1 MRYTMLATLPLLV
14 LMALPAIAKKSS
26 DAESVRQTAAEYFS
40 SVDPGSGDHG
50 ELTRQYI
57 LEQVHWVQL
66 GVERWS
72 VDNSEYNPPAV
83 DIRVY
88 PYSLDQLVHP
98 WSKNT
103 SYLDPG
109 LYPNPYTASGAD
121 DYDAQPVPPVWS
133 PDSAGNFSYLTKYN
147 TETGAVEDYLL
158 IAYGPDQDT
167 NLSLMV
173 NGELLPGV
181 ILYTSPST
189 LDLLNGA
196 EMYCGGQK
204 YHVLVGGDS

>member
-1 MRYTMLATLPLLV
+1 MRYTLLASLFLLV
-14 LMALPAIAKKSS
+14 LLALPAIAEKSN
-26 DAESVRQTAAEYFS
+26 DAESVSLTAAEYFAA
-40 SVDPGSGDHG
+40 VGPGGGDHG

-57 LEQVHWVQL
+57 LDQVHWVQL

-72 VDNSEYNPPAV
+72 VDNSEYDPPTV

-98 WSKNT
+98 WSKYM
-103 SYLDPG
+103 SYLEPG
-109 LYPNPYTASGAD
+109 LYPNPYTASDED
-121 DYDAQPVPPVWS
+121 DYGAQPVPPVWS
-133 PDSAGNFSYLTKYN
+133 PASPGNFSYLTKYN

-158 IAYGPDQDT
+158 IAYGPDQETD
-167 NLSLMV
+167 LALLV
-173 NGELLPGV
+173 NGEALPGV

-204 YHVLVGGDS
+204 YHIQAGSSS